1 MRREPD
7 VSRRGITRCHSIANL
22 HGIAGRHGVADRHGV
37 TSRHGVADH
46 NGIARRHSIANRYG
60 FARGHSSVTRTYSV
74 AGCATRVV
82 RSDAGRV
89 GSTAAGA
96 TDGVRQPKR
105 RRESSPRIRRHRD
118 AGNRGD
124 RLASSDGRR
133 ANGGGHRGEFR
144 CASVL
149 GRWRGG
155 KRSRTGCRRAHAE
168 PGGAYAAGRR
178 RASDG
183 ADVGIHAR
191 WRRRDARG
199 DAFSQ

>member
-7 VSRRGITRCHSIANL
+7 VSRRGITRCHSIA
-22 HGIAGRHGVADRHGV
+22 GRHGVTRRHGVTSRHGIADRHGV
-37 TSRHGVADH
+37 TGCHGVADH
-46 NGIARRHSIANRYG
+46 NGIAR
-60 FARGHSSVTRTYSV
+60 GHSVARTYSV
-74 AGCATRVV
+74 AGYATRVV

-96 TDGVRQPKR
+96 ADGVRQPKR
-105 RRESSPRIRRHRD
+105 RRESGPRIRRHRD

-124 RLASSDGRR
+124 RLTGSDGHR
-133 ANGGGHRGEFR
+133 ANGGGHRGELR
-144 CASVL
+144 GASVL
-149 GRWRGG
+149 GRRRGG

-168 PGGAYAAGRR
+168 PGGAYAAGQR

>member
-22 HGIAGRHGVADRHGV
+22 HGITGRHGVTGC
-37 TSRHGVADH
+37 HGVA
-46 NGIARRHSIANRYG
+46 NSYGI
-60 FARGHSSVTRTYSV
+60 ARGHSSVTRTYSV

-105 RRESSPRIRRHRD
+105 RRESRPRIRRHRD

-124 RLASSDGRR
+124 RLASSDGDRT
-133 ANGGGHRGEFR
+133 NGGGHRGEFR

-155 KRSRTGCRRAHAE
+155 KRSRTGCRRAYAE
-168 PGGAYAAGRR
+168 PGGAYAAGQR

-191 WRRRDARG
+191 WRRRDAGG

>member
-7 VSRRGITRCHSIANL
+7 VSRRGITRCHSIA
-22 HGIAGRHGVADRHGV
+22 GRHGV
-37 TSRHGVADH
+37 TSRHGVT
-46 NGIARRHSIANRYG
+46 GRRSIANRYG
-60 FARGHSSVTRTYSV
+60 IARGHSVAQRQSSVTRTYSV

-105 RRESSPRIRRHRD
+105 RRESGPRIRRHRD

-155 KRSRTGCRRAHAE
+155 KRSRTGCRRAYAE
-168 PGGAYAAGRR
+168 PGGAYAAGQR

-191 WRRRDARG
+191 WRRRDAGG

>member
-7 VSRRGITRCHSIANL
+7 VSRRGITRCHSIA
-22 HGIAGRHGVADRHGV
+22 GRHGVTGCHGIADRY
-37 TSRHGVADH
+37 
-46 NGIARRHSIANRYG
+46 GIAEPQRRPH
-60 FARGHSSVTRTYSV
+60 SVTRTYSV

-105 RRESSPRIRRHRD
+105 RRESGPRIRRHRN
-118 AGNRGD
+118 AGNRD
-124 RLASSDGRR
+124 RSA
-133 ANGGGHRGEFR
+133 APAPQGGGHGGEFR
-144 CASVL
+144 CTSVL
-149 GRWRGG
+149 GRWRSG
-155 KRSRTGCRRAHAE
+155 KRSRTGCRRAYAE
-168 PGGAYAAGRR
+168 PGGAYAAGQR